1 MKLTNAMLLFLAAL
15 ALPMAAQ
22 DSQSQAPQTKAGNE
36 AGITREEA
44 AKIIQEL
51 QMIRMLLQKEIDAKA
66 TNSAGN
72 PNTNLPNIP
81 FQNISP
87 ERVLATT
94 LGKHTIGSDKAPL
107 TLVEFVDLQC
117 SFCIQFHNEILP
129 ELRRKYIDT
138 GKLKFAVLNFPLP
151 SHVYAAQAAAFARC
165 AEPQGKYWQV
175 QDAFL
180 GAPQVATPD
189 AIQKIANDN
198 QLDPKR
204 LDQCL
209 KDPDTTAEV
218 SREANVGHDL
228 GVYGTPTFFL
238 GRSSV
243 TGVTGRIIERASSLE
258 AKIQE
263 LLKQGESRPDQT
275 PQAR

>member
-1 MKLTNAMLLFLAAL
+1 MKLTNVVVLFLAAL

-22 DSQSQAPQTKAGNE
+22 DSQSQPPKTKADNE
-36 AGITREEA
+36 AGITKDQA
-44 AKIIQEL
+44 ARIIQEL
-51 QMIRMLLQKEIDAKA
+51 QMIRLLLQKQADAKPINSVDSA
-66 TNSAGN
+66 TNSA
-72 PNTNLPNIP
+72 TP
-81 FQNISP
+81 FRNHSP
-87 ERVLATT
+87 ERVLATN
-94 LGKHTIGSDKAPL
+94 LGKNTIGSDKAPL

-138 GKLKFAVLNFPLP
+138 GKLKFAVLDFPLP
-151 SHVYAAQAAAFARC
+151 SHVYSAQAAAFAQC
-165 AEPQGKYWQV
+165 AGSQGKYWQI

-180 GAPQVATPD
+180 GAPRLATPD

-198 QLDPKR
+198 QLDPAR

-209 KDPDTTAEV
+209 KNSDTNAEV
-218 SREANVGHDL
+218 TREANAGRDL

-238 GRSSV
+238 GRGSV
-243 TGVTGRIIERASSLE
+243 AGVTGHIIEGASSLE

-263 LLKQGESRPDQT
+263 LLKQEEAGQGQT
-275 PQAR
+275 PIAR